1 MVTNSWDFEYLDG
14 VCLYIFFR
22 FAQIITYCPFIVM
35 ISYNSSKQRHT
46 LHWHDSSVGTN
57 EGSYVKCNV
66 IALLKVGQSLFYFHV
81 EIS

>member
-1 MVTNSWDFEYLDG
+1 
-14 VCLYIFFR
+14 
-22 FAQIITYCPFIVM
+22 M

-46 LHWHDSSVGTN
+46 LHWHDSSVGTK
-57 EGSYVKCNV
+57 EGSYVKRNA